1 MNLWNEGHGTK
12 SGHRRGP
19 AAPHQL
25 CGSDLS
31 RPPLCLSYVIVAER
45 GKKSLFRVGEPRKV
59 MEEVGFERSLGG
71 GLNFKE
77 VRRKS
82 LRMKKYCVAAGRF
95 DFREGCLPESK

>member
-1 MNLWNEGHGTK
+1 MM
-12 SGHRRGP
+12 
-19 AAPHQL
+19 
-25 CGSDLS
+25 
-31 RPPLCLSYVIVAER
+31 AER

-82 LRMKKYCVAAGRF
+82 LRMKKYCVAAGRL
-95 DFREGCLPESK
+95 DFREGCLLESKWEVNLGTQTKSKCLSLYPPS